1 MGSDMSKRI
10 SKKYLKENKSEIY
23 FTINGSPFK
32 VSVENVPLD
41 TSLNTFIR
49 LYANLTGTKF
59 MCREGG
65 CGVCI
70 VTLHG
75 LHPVTR
81 QLSSWSVNSCLFPI
95 YSCHGLHIVTVEGL
109 RSENHGSHPLQ
120 RRLATSF
127 GSQCGYCSPG
137 FIMTMYGLLE
147 SRNRRVTMRE
157 VEDSLGGNIC
167 RCTGYRPILNAF
179 KSFAIDAPTPLT
191 DIEDLPRSCAIGRRV
206 CFDTCHNEVHLRLAD
221 GAEWHK
227 VYTIP
232 DILRLLQSIDD
243 RPYIFVS
250 GNTAKGVYPDDNDSV
265 EVYIDVS
272 SVREL
277 RTISMDSVL
286 QVGANV
292 PINEVIDALRKIS
305 EVRSDFFYC
314 RQVAKHLELVAH
326 PAVRNVGTL
335 AGNLSIKH
343 RHHDFQSDIYLLLEA
358 IGATLTI
365 LSSMG
370 SVKIVGIA
378 DYLKVN
384 MKNRI
389 IVKVTLPSLPKSSF
403 VFCSYKIMQ
412 RAQNAPSTVNCGF
425 LFKFNEDR
433 SALLNARLCFGG
445 INPHF
450 IHATQTE
457 KFLTNRD
464 LFKISTIQAA
474 FRHLETEFV
483 LDWVLPDTSPKYRK
497 MLAIGLFYKAIL
509 SICPLDKV
517 RPEIQSVI
525 KDGERSISSGEQ
537 NYLDNVLETPV
548 QKLEALIQCTG
559 EAKYINDMPYMPN
572 EVWGALVCAT
582 ESSAT
587 IVNINTTNALNM
599 AGVVAFYSAKDI
611 LGINNICHPLLGHE
625 ENMELFC
632 SSKILYHG
640 QPIGMVL
647 AATLDIALAATT
659 QVIVTYS
666 RDPDKKPIVSIK
678 DALIESQT
686 PNKFTKNRITRT
698 LRDVFEAEGMGPD
711 TVYTLNGTF
720 ENGAQ
725 YHFTM
730 EPHTTICV
738 PNEDGIAMFTASQ
751 SLEEAKVATYQ
762 ILGIPE
768 NSLTISVKRLGG
780 GYGGKLFNSVFVATA
795 CAMACYLQKRP
806 VRFVFPLGTC
816 MKVLGKRLPMLSEY
830 NVGVNELGQIQNL
843 NLDLSLDYGISM
855 TMFNLDDILV
865 DAIKNCYDNKYWSMH
880 GKCIMT
886 DTPANTYCRGPGNLQ
901 GTAIIENIMEHIA
914 RIVKRDPL
922 DVRLENISEDIPI
935 REILENF
942 AKSVQYRK
950 RKMEIDSF
958 NHMNRW
964 KKRGIAILPVQHNIK
979 YVLLNAASVYINY
992 IDGSVTVVTSGVEM
1006 GQGLNTKIAQVA
1018 AETLDIPLNLIKVG
1032 PTDDRIEN
1040 GGTGTIGSQTHQAAG
1055 YATQKACREILERM
1069 KPVKEELGDLTW
1081 VQLVQKCRSR
1091 SIPLSTT
1098 SHHQPNDHPSYPV
1111 WAVACSQVEIDIL
1124 TGLVQV
1130 QRVDIVEDVGK
1141 SINPHLDIGQIEGAF
1156 VMGLGYWLHE
1166 TIIHD
1171 RLSGELTTNNT
1182 RTYYPPTAKDI
1193 PIDFRVT
1200 LLDTKD
1206 RENAGVLGSKAVGE
1220 PAISLAVVLAFA
1232 VRHALNS
1239 ARHDAEICD
1248 EWYELQYPLTPDHI
1262 QQATGTTI
1270 QQFQL

>member
-1 MGSDMSKRI
+1 MCSFLS
-10 SKKYLKENKSEIY
+10 SKSEIY

-109 RSENHGSHPLQ
+109 RSDNQGPHALQ
-120 RRLATSF
+120 RRLAASF

-167 RCTGYRPILNAF
+167 RCTGYRPILDAF
-179 KSFAIDAPTPLT
+179 KSFAIDAPIPVT
-191 DIEDLPRSCAIGRRV
+191 DIEDLPKSCALGRRV
-206 CFDTCHNEVHLRLAD
+206 CFETCHNEIHIRLSD

-232 DILRLLQSIDD
+232 DILRVLQSIDD

-250 GNTAKGVYPDDNDSV
+250 GNTAKGVYPNDNDSV

-292 PINEVIDALRKIS
+292 PITEVIDALRKIS
-305 EVRSDFFYC
+305 EVRNDFFYC
-314 RQVAKHLELVAH
+314 RQLAKHMELVAH

-343 RHHDFQSDIYLLLEA
+343 RHHDFHSDIFLLLET

-365 LSSMG
+365 LSSVG
-370 SVKIVGIA
+370 SIKIVGIA

-389 IVKVTLPSLPKSSF
+389 IVKITLPSLPKCSF
-403 VFCSYKIMQ
+403 EFCSYKIMQ
-412 RAQNAPSTVNCGF
+412 RAQNALSTVNCGF
-425 LFKFNEDR
+425 LFKFNADR

-464 LFKISTIQAA
+464 LFKTSTIQAA
-474 FRHLETEFV
+474 FSHLENEFV

-497 MLAIGLFYKAIL
+497 ILAIGLFYKAML
-509 SICPLDKV
+509 SICPAEKV
-517 RPEIQSVI
+517 RPEFQSAI
-525 KDGERSISSGEQ
+525 EDGERSISSGEQ
-537 NYLDNVLETPV
+537 NYLSNVLETPV
-548 QKLEALIQCTG
+548 QKLDALFQCTG

-587 IVNINTTNALNM
+587 IININTTNALNM

-611 LGINNICHPLLGHE
+611 PGVNNVCNSIFGHE
-625 ENMELFC
+625 GNVELFC

-640 QPIGMVL
+640 QPIGMVI

-659 QVIVTYS
+659 QVIVTYR
-666 RDPDKKPIVSIK
+666 RDPDNKPIVSVK
-678 DALIESQT
+678 DALVETQST
-686 PNKFTKNRITRT
+686 NKFTKNRIFRD
-698 LRDVFEAEGMGPD
+698 LRYVFEAKGMGPD

-720 ENGAQ
+720 EIGAQ

-730 EPHTTICV
+730 EPQTTICT
-738 PNEDGIAMFTASQ
+738 PNEDGIFMYCATQ
-751 SLEEAKVATYQ
+751 NLELVKVATYQ

-768 NSLTISVKRLGG
+768 NSITMSVKRLGG
-780 GYGGKLFNSVFVATA
+780 GYGGKSFNSVFPATA
-795 CAMACYLQKRP
+795 CAMACYLQRRP
-806 VRFVFPLGTC
+806 VRFVFPLETC
-816 MKVLGKRLPMLSEY
+816 MKALGKRLLNLSDYSVE
-830 NVGVNELGQIQNL
+830 VNELGKIQNL
-843 NLDLSLDYGISM
+843 NLDVSLDYGI
-855 TMFNLDDILV
+855 
-865 DAIKNCYDNKYWSMH
+865 AITINDLQDLLIVGAVKNCYDNKYWSMR

-886 DTPANTYCRGPGNLQ
+886 DTPANTWCRGPGSLE
-901 GTAIIENIMEHIA
+901 GSAIIENIMEHIA

-922 DVRLENISEDIPI
+922 DVRLENMPEDIPM

-958 NHMNRW
+958 NHMKRW
-964 KKRGIAILPVQHNIK
+964 KKRGIAISPIQHNIK
-979 YVLLNAASVYINY
+979 YFLLNSASVYINY
-992 IDGSVTVVTSGVEM
+992 VDGSVTVETSGVEM

-1018 AETLDIPLNLIKVG
+1018 AKTLDIPLNMIKVG
-1032 PTDDRIEN
+1032 PTNDLIGN
-1040 GGTGTIGSQTHQAAG
+1040 GGFGTLGSQTHQSAG
-1055 YATQKACREILERM
+1055 YATEKACKEILERM
-1069 KPVKEELGDLTW
+1069 KPVKEELGDITW
-1081 VQLVQKCRSR
+1081 VQLVQECRSR

-1098 SHHQPNDHPSYPV
+1098 SHHQPSDHPGYPV
-1111 WAVACSQVEIDIL
+1111 WTVACSEVEIDVL

-1130 QRVDIVEDVGK
+1130 QRVDIVEDIGK
-1141 SINPHLDIGQIEGAF
+1141 SINPHLDVGQIEGAF

-1166 TIIHD
+1166 SIIHD
-1171 RLSGELTTNNT
+1171 RLSGELTTKNT
-1182 RTYYPPTAKDI
+1182 WTYHPPGAKDI

-1206 RENAGVLGSKAVGE
+1206 REHSGLLGSKGVGE
-1220 PAISLAVVLAFA
+1220 PATTLAVVLAFA
-1232 VRHALNS
+1232 VRYALNS
-1239 ARHDAEICD
+1239 ARHDAGICD
-1248 EWYELQYPLTPDHI
+1248 KWYELQYPLTPDHI
-1262 QQATGTTI
+1262 QQATGTTF